1 MAETPVAQVAICLRN
16 IEVAAGSRPW
26 TEQRWG
32 VSNREIRRILLGQA
46 VLGLITAAI
55 VFAFWGGFTAVAAL
69 FGAAVAV
76 LSSFTLSV
84 SVQRASAQAAS
95 EPGKAA
101 RCLFLLGFIERLI
114 LVVVM
119 LALAMGWLQLNP
131 LPLIAGFAVAQFA
144 YGLGAFGALR
154 HKGLQ

>member
-1 MAETPVAQVAICLRN
+1 MAETPVAQVAIRLRN

-26 TEQRWG
+26 TEQWWG
-32 VSNREIRRILLGQA
+32 VSNREIRRILLGQS
-46 VLGLITAAI
+46 VLGLVTAVI
-55 VFAFWGGFTAVAAL
+55 VFAFWGGITAVAAL

-76 LSSFTLSV
+76 LNSFTLSV

-101 RCLFLLGFIERLI
+101 RCLFLGFIERLI

-119 LALAMGWLQLNP
+119 LALAMGWLQLKP